1 MNKKEL
7 EAFAREAAKSI
18 KTEQD
23 LGDFS
28 RMLKKITVETALNAE
43 LDDHLGYDRHQL
55 SDNSNSR
62 NGYSSKSLITE
73 DGQLQVAIPRDRE
86 GSFEPQMVKKHQ
98 TRLTTMDGKI
108 HCLYAK
114 GMTTREIAVSG
125 NVKMTHLCN

>member
-62 NGYSSKSLITE
+62 NGYSSKSRS
-73 DGQLQVAIPRDRE
+73 P
-86 GSFEPQMVKKHQ
+86 
-98 TRLTTMDGKI
+98 
-108 HCLYAK
+108 
-114 GMTTREIAVSG
+114 
-125 NVKMTHLCN
+125 KMASSRSLFRGIVRVPLNRRWLKNIRPG